1 MNKQEFLTRLRVGL
15 SVLPQEDAEER
26 LSFYAEMIEDRMEEG
41 LSEQEA
47 VSAIGSIDEVV
58 AQIIADTP
66 LTQLVKQK
74 LKSPKRRSSWSIVL
88 IVLGSPI
95 WFSLLIAAFAV
106 ASSLYVSLWAV
117 VICLWA
123 VFVSLVGCFIG
134 GLAGGVYLAVIGHLL
149 SGLSLIAAGLV
160 CAGLSILS
168 FFGCRAITGVAVN
181 LGKQMVLWFKHCF
194 IRKGDNQ

>member
-26 LSFYAEMIEDRMEEG
+26 LSFYAEMIEDRKEEG

-47 VSAIGSIDEVV
+47 VSAIGSADEVV

-106 ASSLYVSLWAV
+106 ALSLYVSLWAV

-123 VFVSLVGCFIG
+123 VFASLVGCFIG
-134 GLAGGVYLAVIGHLL
+134 GLAAGVGYLAYGHIL
-149 SGLSLIAAGLV
+149 SGLSLMAAGLV
-160 CAGLSILS
+160 CAGLSILC
-168 FFGCRAITGVAVN
+168 FFGCRAMTRLVAN
-181 LGKQMVLWFKHCF
+181 LGKQMVLWLKRCF
-194 IRKGDNQ
+194 IGKGEH